1 MDRNIRAIAWA
12 IIAAIALS
20 LSACGMTPEEE
31 KQLSSEGH
39 FMDGMAAFNHKDYPK
54 AKDLFQTALAEDK
67 NNQKAANAL
76 AWTQNAMKEKGLEV
90 AEASKD
96 EGRRELEEMAQ
107 SSRIP
112 GDTTA
117 FTSNVVT
124 RDELQ
129 NEFNSVMLQIMSG
142 HGDYSGVLTGADDL
156 LARLDPSD
164 PLYRD
169 VYTTRLYALVM
180 TEDYAGGA
188 DAVTA
193 LLNAGQSDD
202 PALLNVATL
211 TYERSGDLDSAV
223 WAAEQAYQIDP
234 TRSDSQ
240 NNLAYT
246 YAQSG
251 SNLDYARALAEQ
263 SLMTSPYSP
272 AYLDTLGWV
281 LYRSGDPAGA
291 IPYIQKALD
300 LTPPGRDRDEIASHY
315 QAITQH
321 LN

>member
-1 MDRNIRAIAWA
+1 MDRNIRALAWA

-39 FMDGMAAFNHKDYPK
+39 FMDGMAAFNQKDYAK
-54 AKDLFQTALAEDK
+54 ARDLFQAALAEDK

-76 AWTQNAMKEKGLEV
+76 AWAENAIKEKGGNGV
-90 AEASKD
+90 ALDGQEDPEASLEDKD
-96 EGRRELEEMAQ
+96 VLAQ
-107 SSRIP
+107 SVP
-112 GDTTA
+112 PDDETA
-117 FTSNVVT
+117 QLLSSLGLGMEAYY
-124 RDELQ
+124 R
-129 NEFNSVMLQIMSG
+129 
-142 HGDYSGVLTGADDL
+142 GDYAGL
-156 LARLDPSD
+156 LAASEDALQHLDPSN
-164 PLYRD
+164 PLYND
-169 VYTTRLYALVM
+169 VLRARLLGLVM

-188 DAVTA
+188 DAVTDM
-193 LLNAGQSDD
+193 LNAGQGDD

-234 TRSDSQ
+234 THPDSQ

-246 YAQSG
+246 YAQTG
-251 SNLDYARALAEQ
+251 ANLDYALALAQQ
-263 SLMTSPYSP
+263 SLMTNPSSP

-291 IPYIQKALD
+291 IPYIQQALD

-315 QAITQH
+315 QAVAEH
-321 LN
+321 RN